1 MADPLPDIIAPG
13 VPVVD
18 PVAADVVVVAA
29 AELLVV
35 VVLVVPPQAARVRV
49 RAAVSAAAPDRANMF
64 IGCVLL

>member
-13 VPVVD
+13 VLVVD

-29 AELLVV
+29 AELLP
-35 VVLVVPPQAARVRV
+35 VLVVPPQAARVRV

-64 IGCVLL
+64 IRCVLL